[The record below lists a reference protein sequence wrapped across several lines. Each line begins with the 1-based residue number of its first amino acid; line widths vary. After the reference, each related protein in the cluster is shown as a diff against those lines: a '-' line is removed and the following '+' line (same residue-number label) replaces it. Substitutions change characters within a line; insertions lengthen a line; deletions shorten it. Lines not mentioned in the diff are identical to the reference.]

1 MRTVYRIR
9 VNGMEN
15 LPAGGCLLAPN
26 HVTWVDAI
34 VAVVRKLLMLLNHLL
49 ANPHFSLAS

>member
-9 VNGMEN
+9 VSGMEN

-49 ANPHFSLAS
+49 ANPHFSIAS